1 MKRLSLL
8 LGSSLLLFTALAC
21 GGTEPERFSGDPGAL
36 LDQAG
41 AAMAGLESYHT
52 AFSFSTQPDDAQ
64 AEGRWE
70 VAFAAPDSYRIRV
83 FGAGGES
90 ANAGECETR
99 IGPDGR
105 SQGESCR
112 EVSTGNT
119 GSTLLETVYVG
130 DTLYARQ
137 CEDIETACG
146 PWQEQARG
154 PLVMAGPSGA
164 LAPAWPLVA
173 MEMAGELQ
181 FVGQDKVDGVA
192 LTHVRGSVN
201 HLRAIL
207 ENQRRVLT
215 AAGITSFG
223 TMCTSEIVL
232 VPMNETGSL
241 FESAPNTPAEDEEL
255 CQEQTFE
262 ESLESQE
269 PGLSFYDENRAV
281 IDVWVSRDDFLVHRV
296 ALIVP
301 PDEARGVERS
311 FVMEYSLF
319 NQVEIEAPR

>member
-8 LGSSLLLFTALAC
+8 LAGSFLVFAALAC
-21 GGTEPERFSGDPGAL
+21 GDGEPERFSADPGAL
-36 LDQAG
+36 LDQAQ

-64 AEGRWE
+64 GDGRWE

-90 ANAGECETR
+90 ANAGECESY
-99 IGPDGR
+99 IGPDGLSR
-105 SQGESCR
+105 GETCR

-119 GSTLLETVYVG
+119 GSTLLETVYVA
-130 DTLYARQ
+130 DTIYSRQ

-146 PWQEQARG
+146 PWREQTRE

-164 LAPAWPLVA
+164 LAPGWPLVA
-173 MEMAGELQ
+173 MEMAGEFE
-181 FVGQDKVDGVA
+181 FVSQDKTDGVA
-192 LTHVRGSVN
+192 LTHIRGSVN
-201 HLRAIL
+201 HIRAVL

-223 TMCTSEIVL
+223 RWCTTIA
-232 VPMNETGSL
+232 MNETGSL
-241 FESAPNTPAEDEEL
+241 FESAPGTPVENDEI
-255 CQEQTFE
+255 CREQTFE

-281 IDVWVSRDDFLVHRV
+281 IDVWVSPDDFLVHRV
-296 ALIVP
+296 ALSIP
-301 PDEARGVERS
+301 PDEANGAEIS

-319 NQVEIEAPR
+319 NQVEIEAPG